1 MIVSKAWFLAKSP
14 GVNGLMQ
21 VRICTMYI
29 TYMYKIKCQ
38 GKTDEGKTTVEI
50 VKNMQKTW
58 RIFCQTRQVDWQPEL
73 TCSCGH
79 LCSACLFLTTK
90 EKIRLKYFITVEKKI
105 IINNN
110 NNKFFVMYLLDELFH
125 LSWPQF
131 YLGKHNAIWVHW
143 CQWHMPHVL
152 SNQWTEWKS
161 CYTVQSANHMMVQV
175 TKLYQCSI
183 LSTIADTKML

>member
-1 MIVSKAWFLAKSP
+1 MIVSKTWFLAKSP

-29 TYMYKIKCQ
+29 TYTYKIKCQ
-38 GKTDEGKTTVEI
+38 GKTDEGKATVEI

-90 EKIRLKYFITVEKKI
+90 EKIKLKYFITVEKKSSSTTTTTNSLWCTCLMNSFTYPGLNSTLVSTMPSEFI
-105 IINNN
+105 DVNGTCLMFCQIN
-110 NNKFFVMYLLDELFH
+110 E
-125 LSWPQF
+125 
-131 YLGKHNAIWVHW
+131 
-143 CQWHMPHVL
+143 
-152 SNQWTEWKS
+152 
-161 CYTVQSANHMMVQV
+161 QSERVV
-175 TKLYQCSI
+175 TLYNPLI
-183 LSTIADTKML
+183 TWWYK

>member
-1 MIVSKAWFLAKSP
+1 MSRKNGWRKDNSWNCEKHAENMKDILSDKTSWLA
-14 GVNGLMQ
+14 
-21 VRICTMYI
+21 
-29 TYMYKIKCQ
+29 
-38 GKTDEGKTTVEI
+38 
-50 VKNMQKTW
+50 
-58 RIFCQTRQVDWQPEL
+58 TRT

-161 CYTVQSANHMMVQV
+161 CYTVQSTNHMMVQV

-183 LSTIADTKML
+183 LSTIADTNLL

>member
-29 TYMYKIKCQ
+29 TYTYKIKCQ
-38 GKTDEGKTTVEI
+38 GKTDEGKTKVEI

-79 LCSACLFLTTK
+79 LCSARLFLTTK
-90 EKIRLKYFITVEKKI
+90 EKIKLKYFITVEKKSSSTTTTTNSLWCTCLMNSFAYPGLNSTLVSTMPSEFI
-105 IINNN
+105 DVNGTCLMFCQIN
-110 NNKFFVMYLLDELFH
+110 E
-125 LSWPQF
+125 
-131 YLGKHNAIWVHW
+131 
-143 CQWHMPHVL
+143 
-152 SNQWTEWKS
+152 
-161 CYTVQSANHMMVQV
+161 QSERVV
-175 TKLYQCSI
+175 TLYNPLI
-183 LSTIADTKML
+183 TWWYK